1 MIVSQVNSTGY
12 IKKTERQ
19 HTFHIG
25 IASWS
30 TRYCWKW
37 RLVKFISCP
46 KTMIELYQIYF
57 SIATLGPAKTSYA
70 RPRSRKK
77 EINLCHVVFLYKLFN
92 NGSTELLSI
101 IFAYVLVNWFS
112 LIFLNLYCKW
122 GITVV
127 CNKIRKTLSE
137 RLKIV
142 CRNLNCLLK
151 I

>member
-77 EINLCHVVFLYKLFN
+77 ENKSLPCSILYKLFN
-92 NGSTELLSI
+92 NGSFQITQSHIWRFYLSYLLMYI
-101 IFAYVLVNWFS
+101 LVNWFF
-112 LIFLNLYCKW
+112 LNFLNLYCKW
-122 GITVV
+122 GIAVV
-127 CNKIRKTLSE
+127 S
-137 RLKIV
+137 
-142 CRNLNCLLK
+142 
-151 I
+151 